1 MKRVCR
7 AVGEVLRSGHLTPSC
22 KVRGSHISGESEI
35 IYKDKV
41 QGTKQGMAWLGT
53 CVFDLCTRA

>member
-41 QGTKQGMAWLGT
+41 QGTK
-53 CVFDLCTRA
+53 